1 MLRPI
6 IRNLFPAWLAGMVI
20 FLPLAAQQPPPKCGM
35 AHRLETYAAA
45 TPAERALLKEN
56 RRAQQQGLTE
66 TYLSPSGHFLIYYE
80 TSGIDAIPDY
90 DRNSD
95 GTPDYL
101 EFVAKAFDRA
111 WEVEVDSLGFNP
123 PPDENGDPLDVY
135 QVYCESISFY
145 GFTDFYNPIPGD
157 PAGFYRFTSSITIN
171 TEFDFVDY
179 PWVTDDPIVRDS
191 LAIAVTAAHEFN
203 HALQLGY
210 RIWFKDNNINLFQL
224 TDLWL
229 LESSATY
236 MEEVVAGQVNDYFY
250 YLGCVLNSSDL
261 NLTLNNSCG
270 RIYGQVILFIMLGE
284 SYGRDFTRLL
294 WEEIVEQPGMEALEA
309 LLDLGGSD
317 ISAELGRLATWVF
330 FTGSN
335 SVAGHF
341 FPDAAGFP
349 DPAVTVLPGASFENV
364 PSLTLASDELP
375 PLAYRLYEL
384 PVVATG
390 NISAS
395 LAVSD
400 DAALWSGRQLLT
412 AEPYSKEFP
421 AGIYFPLNYTPP
433 LETIHLAVVSGNW
446 NNTNLTGR
454 APYELLL
461 SGQTSVAG
469 VYPNPVRPD
478 GDVSRVTFLNL
489 PAEARVEIFSSNGLH
504 LATVEAAGGGNVAF
518 WDLTNHQGDPVGSG
532 VYIYRIVSEERSEMG
547 KIMVIR

>member
-1 MLRPI
+1 MFRST
-6 IRNLFPAWLAGMVI
+6 IRNLFPAWSALMLL
-20 FLPLAAQQPPPKCGM
+20 FFPLAAQQPPPKCGL

-56 RRAQQQGLTE
+56 RRAKQQGLTE

-111 WEVEVDSLGFNP
+111 WEVEIDSLGFTP
-123 PPDENGDPLDVY
+123 PPDENGDPLEVY
-135 QVYCESISFY
+135 QVYCESIAFY

-157 PAGFYRFTSSITIN
+157 PPGFYRFASSITIN
-171 TEFDFVDY
+171 TDFDFVDY

-210 RIWFKDNNINLFQL
+210 RIWFNDVNLFQF

-236 MEEVVAGQVNDYFY
+236 MEEVVAAQVNDYFY
-250 YLGCVLNSSDL
+250 YLDCVLNSGDL
-261 NLTLNNSCG
+261 NLTVNNSCG
-270 RIYGQVILFIMLGE
+270 RVYGQVILFIMLGE
-284 SYGRDFTRLL
+284 LYGKDFTRLL
-294 WEEIVEQPGMEALEA
+294 WEEIVEQPGMPALEA
-309 LLDLGGSD
+309 LLDLEGSD

-330 FTGSN
+330 FTGTR
-335 SVAGHF
+335 SVAGRF
-341 FPDAAGFP
+341 FPDAASFP
-349 DPAVTVLPGASFENV
+349 DPNLTVLPGASFENA

-375 PLAYRLYEL
+375 PLAYRLYEV
-384 PVVATG
+384 PVVASG
-390 NISAS
+390 SVSAS
-395 LAVSD
+395 LDVTE
-400 DAALWSGRQLLT
+400 DAAFWSGRQLL
-412 AEPYSKEFP
+412 AMEPYHKDFP
-421 AGIYFPLNYTPP
+421 AGIYFPLSYAPP
-433 LETIHLAVVSGNW
+433 LATIHLAVVSGNW
-446 NNTNLTGR
+446 NSTNVTGR
-454 APYELLL
+454 AAYDLLL
-461 SGQTSVAG
+461 SGQTRVAD

-478 GDVSRVTFLNL
+478 GEVSRVTFLNL

-504 LATVEAAGGGNVAF
+504 LATVEAAGGSNVAY
-518 WDLTNHQGDPVGSG
+518 WNLTNRQGDAVSSG
-532 VYIYRIVSEERSEMG
+532 VYIYRVVSEERAESG

>member
-1 MLRPI
+1 MFRST
-6 IRNLFPAWLAGMVI
+6 IRNLFPAWSALMLL
-20 FLPLAAQQPPPKCGM
+20 FFPLAAQQPPPKCGL

-56 RRAQQQGLTE
+56 RRAKQQGLTE

-111 WEVEVDSLGFNP
+111 WEVEIDSLGFTP
-123 PPDENGDPLDVY
+123 PPDENGDPLEVY
-135 QVYCESISFY
+135 QVYCESIAFY

-157 PAGFYRFTSSITIN
+157 PPGFYRFASSITIN
-171 TEFDFVDY
+171 TDFDFVDY

-210 RIWFKDNNINLFQL
+210 RIWFNDVNLFQF

-236 MEEVVAGQVNDYFY
+236 MEEVVAAQVNDYFY
-250 YLGCVLNSSDL
+250 YLDCVLNSGDL
-261 NLTLNNSCG
+261 NLTVNNSCG
-270 RIYGQVILFIMLGE
+270 RVYGQVILFIMLGE
-284 SYGRDFTRLL
+284 LYGKDFTRLL
-294 WEEIVEQPGMEALEA
+294 WEEIVEQPGMPALEA
-309 LLDLGGSD
+309 LLDLEGSD

-330 FTGSN
+330 FTGTR
-335 SVAGHF
+335 SVAGRF
-341 FPDAAGFP
+341 FPDAASFP
-349 DPAVTVLPGASFENV
+349 DPNLTVLPGASFENA

-375 PLAYRLYEL
+375 PLAYRLYEV
-384 PVVATG
+384 PVVASG
-390 NISAS
+390 SVSAS
-395 LAVSD
+395 LDVTE
-400 DAALWSGRQLLT
+400 DAAFWSGRQLL
-412 AEPYSKEFP
+412 AMEPYHKDFP
-421 AGIYFPLNYTPP
+421 AGIYFPLSYAPP
-433 LETIHLAVVSGNW
+433 LATIHLAVVSGNW
-446 NNTNLTGR
+446 NSTNVTGR
-454 APYELLL
+454 AAYDLLL
-461 SGQTSVAG
+461 SGQTRVAD

-478 GDVSRVTFLNL
+478 GEVSRVTFLNL

-504 LATVEAAGGGNVAF
+504 LATVEAAGGSNVAY
-518 WDLTNHQGDPVGSG
+518 WNLTNRQGDPVSSG
-532 VYIYRIVSEERSEMG
+532 VYIYRVVSEERAESG